1 MTQFLGVQ
9 TLASPWT
16 VAGAIILSIVVIAFI
31 TRSLVIWIVRR
42 TLARTPALIDD
53 RICQLLEK
61 YLWPILT
68 VGGLLLFVDEIP
80 LSVKA
85 LQLVNRFLAV
95 VGLSLSLFLL
105 TKGTLLVLRGM
116 ARHYEPLRNI
126 ESAIE
131 TFTKIVFIAVGGMIV
146 LDSLGISLT
155 PVVTT
160 LGVGSL
166 AVAIALQ
173 DTLGNFFAGLY
184 VKADRPVKV
193 GHYIRLESGQEGYV
207 EQIGWRSTHIRA
219 LQNNIVVVPNSK
231 LAQTTITNYHL
242 PEKRMALQIPVAVS
256 YDCDPQAVED
266 ILVDEAKNAVGEVEG
281 LLGDPEPFVRFIPGF
296 GDFSMNFTLICQV
309 REFVDQ
315 YWVQHE
321 LRKRIYKRLQREG
334 MQEAIRPFNPW
345 ALSPSG
351 KAMQQR
357 EDDGSENNGPRRQ

>member
-1 MTQFLGVQ
+1 MMEFFAAQLR
-9 TLASPWT
+9 ASPWL
-16 VAGAIILSIVVIAFI
+16 VAGAIILSIVVVAFV
-31 TRSLVIWIVRR
+31 TSSLILWALRR
-42 TLARTPALIDD
+42 TLSRTPTVIDD
-53 RICQLLEK
+53 RICQLLGRC
-61 YLWPILT
+61 LLPILT

-85 LQLVNRFLAV
+85 LQLVNRFLV
-95 VGLSLSLFLL
+95 LVGLLLLLFLL
-105 TKGTLLVLRGM
+105 TKGTLLLIRGM
-116 ARHYEPLRNI
+116 ARHYEPVRNI
-126 ESAIE
+126 GSAIE
-131 TFTKIVFIAVGGMIV
+131 TFAKVVFIAVGGMII

-155 PVVTT
+155 PIITT

-184 VKADRPVKV
+184 VKADRPIKV
-193 GHYIRLESGQEGYV
+193 GHYVRLESGQEGYV
-207 EQIGWRSTHIRA
+207 EHIGWRSTHIRA

-242 PEKRMALQIPVAVS
+242 PEKRMALLIAIGVS
-256 YDCDPQAVED
+256 YDCDPQALED

-296 GDFSMNFTLICQV
+296 GEFAMDFTLICQV

-334 MQEAIRPFNPW
+334 LQEAIRPFNPW
-345 ALSPSG
+345 ALGPSG
-351 KAMQQR
+351 KALQR
-357 EDDGSENNGPRRQ
+357 EDSGSENNGPRR